1 MKAVYQCDVIAC
13 AMFLTGQ
20 ASNVII
26 AKFALSTGGVE
37 LSYATWFIG
46 GVVPGVASL
55 LVGAGP
61 NALVLEGIVA
71 ILAVASIITVIQRF
85 VYVYQT
91 ADGLENPPGAGT
103 VQPPASA
110 RPVER
115 APLDTLAKGR

>member
-1 MKAVYQCDVIAC
+1 MVAI
-13 AMFLTGQ
+13 
-20 ASNVII
+20 
-26 AKFALSTGGVE
+26 LSSLLV
-37 LSYATWFIG
+37 SYARARAEGLGLDCKVGIAQRAERILG
-46 GVVPGVASL
+46 LGVASL